1 MRRRK
6 VAQVEV
12 AVVVA
17 AEEEEGE
24 VAAEGR
30 PAPDATPW
38 WSLPQIG
45 LHPREGQ
52 AAFHE
57 KFGTP

>member
-1 MRRRK
+1 MQ
-6 VAQVEV
+6 VAAVAEEGEEV
-12 AVVVA
+12 VVVVA
-17 AEEEEGE
+17 VEW
-24 VAAEGR
+24 R

-38 WSLPQIG
+38 RSLPESACHQQ
-45 LHPREGQ
+45 EGQ

>member
-1 MRRRK
+1 M
-6 VAQVEV
+6 E
-12 AVVVA
+12 VVA
-17 AEEEEGE
+17 EEGE
-24 VAAEGR
+24 EEAAAVVAEGR

-38 WSLPQIG
+38 RSLPQSG
-45 LHPREGQ
+45 CHPREGQ